1 MNKTIDILDH
11 MTQPIE
17 EITPSKSIKSRRVS
31 LKIPLKNLHRSSLG
45 QRTMCDKSTERQV
58 KLS

>member
-1 MNKTIDILDH
+1 MNKTIDILDN

-17 EITPSKSIKSRRVS
+17 EMTPSKSIKSRRVS

-45 QRTMCDKSTERQV
+45 QRTMCDKST
-58 KLS
+58 